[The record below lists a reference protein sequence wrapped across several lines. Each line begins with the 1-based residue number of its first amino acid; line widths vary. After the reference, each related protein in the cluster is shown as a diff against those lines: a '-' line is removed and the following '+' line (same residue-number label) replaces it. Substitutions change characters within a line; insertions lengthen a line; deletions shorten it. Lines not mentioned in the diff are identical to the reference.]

1 MIFQILVFKTE
12 INTKMEKDKIQKL
25 LERYK
30 ILKLTEKEIE
40 RLNKLK
46 IRRWNEII
54 FKPPTKESP
63 S

>member
-1 MIFQILVFKTE
+1 
-12 INTKMEKDKIQKL
+12 MEKDKIRKL